1 MAIFAHVFHRQMQQK
16 MVDQSTCKLSMMA
29 KGKPCIIESFTDE
42 GLKQKL
48 LEMGC
53 LPGEIIC
60 VDRLAPLGDPM
71 AIIVAGA
78 TLSIRIDEANH
89 IIVKPI
95 S

>member
-1 MAIFAHVFHRQMQQK
+1 
-16 MVDQSTCKLSMMA
+16 
-29 KGKPCIIESFTDE
+29 
-42 GLKQKL
+42 
-48 LEMGC
+48 MGC

>member
-1 MAIFAHVFHRQMQQK
+1 MKVESTRKLSDMAI
-16 MVDQSTCKLSMMA
+16 
-29 KGKPCIIESFTDE
+29 GKPCIIESFTDE

-53 LPGEIIC
+53 LPGEIIQ

-78 TLSIRIDEANH
+78 TLSIRINEANH
-89 IIVKPI
+89 ILVKPI